1 MKHGWAIATVTAA
14 LLALALISH
23 RASQTATLSE
33 LTSTA
38 TAASFTQ
45 LDFQFRNADYADRP
59 GDSYKFL
66 DASKFVEPQRVTTV
80 TIRGTDLRTCIFE
93 SPFIFLEPNH
103 GVKITQQSSYLI
115 QHVFDIRQMRM
126 EHHVVIGWWRMG
138 RYSII

>member
-1 MKHGWAIATVTAA
+1 MKHSGAVAAVTAA

-33 LTSTA
+33 LTNKA

-59 GDSYKFL
+59 GESYTFL

-80 TIRGTDLRTCIFE
+80 TIRGSDLRTYIFE
-93 SPFIFLEPNH
+93 GPFVFLES
-103 GVKITQQSSYLI
+103 K
-115 QHVFDIRQMRM
+115 
-126 EHHVVIGWWRMG
+126 
-138 RYSII
+138 

>member
-33 LTSTA
+33 LTNTA

-59 GDSYKFL
+59 GESYNFL
-66 DASKFVEPQRVTTV
+66 DASKFVEPQRARQYNTYRSPRVL
-80 TIRGTDLRTCIFE
+80 LRVE
-93 SPFIFLEPNH
+93 IFLEPNH
-103 GVKITQQSSYLI
+103 GVKSLNKALI
-115 QHVFDIRQMRM
+115 
-126 EHHVVIGWWRMG
+126 
-138 RYSII
+138 